1 MQKPIVALW
10 AVALLAGL
18 GGPAI
23 AAPQATPESDG
34 NVLTVQPLTSRAAAD
49 SKLRLEMADSLRKLV
64 TARRAGA
71 SAVVYTNR
79 RGQVTGVKI
88 RAAGLP
94 DADRLGAGSAR
105 YVVWLVGQNGRRV
118 LPIGELESRNG
129 ARVDFGFTAE
139 TALSGY
145 ERLII
150 TAEPLGSA
158 KSPTGQQQFS
168 ADLTRMILSRM

>member
-1 MQKPIVALW
+1 MQKPTVALW

-18 GGPAI
+18 AAPAI
-23 AAPQATPESDG
+23 AATAPTPETEA
-34 NVLTVQPLTSRAAAD
+34 NVLTVQPLATRAPAD
-49 SKLRLEMADSLRKLV
+49 SKLRLDMADSLRKLV

-79 RGQVTGVKI
+79 RGHVTGVKI

-105 YVVWLVGQNGRRV
+105 YVVWLVGQNGRRT
-118 LPIGELESRNG
+118 LRLGELESRNG

-145 ERLII
+145 ERLVI
-150 TAEPLGSA
+150 TAE
-158 KSPTGQQQFS
+158 SPGAAQSPSGPQQFS

>member
-1 MQKPIVALW
+1 MQKPTIALW

-18 GGPAI
+18 TVPAI
-23 AAPQATPESDG
+23 AAPAAAQASEGVS
-34 NVLTVQPLTSRAAAD
+34 LTVQPLATRAPAD

-105 YVVWLVGQNGRRV
+105 YVVWLVGQNGRRA
-118 LPIGELESRNG
+118 LRLGELESRNG

-139 TALSGY
+139 SALSGY
-145 ERLII
+145 ERLVI
-150 TAEPLGSA
+150 TTEPLGA
-158 KSPTGQQQFS
+158 GKAPTGPQQFS

>member
-1 MQKPIVALW
+1 MQKSTAALW

-18 GGPAI
+18 NAPAI
-23 AAPQATPESDG
+23 AAPASTAEPEG
-34 NVLTVQPLTSRAAAD
+34 NVLTVQPLATRAPAD
-49 SKLRLEMADSLRKLV
+49 SRLRLEMADSLRTLV

-105 YVVWLVGQNGRRV
+105 YVVWLVGQNGRRA
-118 LPIGELESRNG
+118 LRLGELESRNG

-145 ERLII
+145 ERLVI
-150 TAEPLGSA
+150 TSEPIGA
-158 KSPTGQQQFS
+158 TPSPTGRPQFS

>member
-1 MQKPIVALW
+1 MQKSTIALW
-10 AVALLAGL
+10 AVALLAGFAA
-18 GGPAI
+18 PAI
-23 AAPQATPESDG
+23 AGPDAAGPSEAVT
-34 NVLTVQPLTSRAAAD
+34 LTVQPLATRAPAD
-49 SKLRLEMADSLRKLV
+49 SKLRLEMADSLRKLM
-64 TARRAGA
+64 ASSRAGA

-79 RGQVTGVKI
+79 RGHVTGVKI

-105 YVVWLVGQNGRRV
+105 YVVWLVGQNGRRT
-118 LPIGELESRNG
+118 LRLGELESRNG

-145 ERLII
+145 ERLVI
-150 TAEPLGSA
+150 TAEPLGA
-158 KSPTGQQQFS
+158 TKSPIGPQQFS